1 VAVSPLIGGQAV
13 KGPTTKI
20 MAELGLDGSPSTIAR
35 HYKGLVD
42 GLIIDHAD
50 RDATVTLPVPFH
62 VTATL
67 MTTLDDRD
75 RLAEECVTFAGHIAQ
90 SVPRRDKRA

>member
-1 VAVSPLIGGQAV
+1 
-13 KGPTTKI
+13 
-20 MAELGLDGSPSTIAR
+20 
-35 HYKGLVD
+35 
-42 GLIIDHAD
+42 
-50 RDATVTLPVPFH
+50 LPVPFH

-67 MTTLDDRD
+67 MATLDDRD